1 MHPCAWIP
9 SANSSPSS
17 DTAEME
23 GDRLCLNDIQC
34 PEENICFKLWV
45 AGLYNMTL
53 GGI

>member
-34 PEENICFKLWV
+34 PEENIRFKLWV